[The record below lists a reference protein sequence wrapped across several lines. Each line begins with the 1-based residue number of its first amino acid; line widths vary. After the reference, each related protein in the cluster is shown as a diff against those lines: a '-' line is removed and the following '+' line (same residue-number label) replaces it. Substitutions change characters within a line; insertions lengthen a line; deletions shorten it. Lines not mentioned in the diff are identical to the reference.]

1 MRVETTAAHSRSRR
15 CAGVS
20 DNRSRTTIR
29 LMFYKASSPKT
40 RSRHTRPTV
49 YGWTLATSRLF
60 SAGQVFWDRQI
71 TRSWEV
77 RNQKSIVT
85 GIRWGGNRLVR
96 DSGECLISHT
106 LGPRRHPPQSCSLAT
121 TALLESYDSTN
132 TTSDEA
138 RGSVNTST
146 MLVVSLVK
154 RVSSSFTFR
163 FECRTENGHRIGAQ
177 NKRVGGK

>member
-1 MRVETTAAHSRSRR
+1 VAGEKRSLVHHVRVETTAAHSRSRR

-49 YGWTLATSRLF
+49 YGWTLATSRP
-60 SAGQVFWDRQI
+60 
-71 TRSWEV
+71 
-77 RNQKSIVT
+77 IVT

-177 NKRVGGK
+177 NKRVGGR